1 MSDPQSLFVV
11 IPATLAVGEPFAVK
25 VKVLGA
31 VRRLESR
38 GQFCTPKPSL
48 HGPFNLNVERQI
60 QYVDNAL
67 PAWTGRLRVASEG
80 ALRGPAEIVFDG
92 KRQGVFPGDTRPI
105 ATFGEFAWTEPGIHF
120 LRLEDPDSGVEA
132 WSNPAR
138 VTAAT
143 PARRLVWGDP
153 HWQTFFSDGIR
164 CPEELYAFARDEG
177 FLDFGAI
184 SDHMEAVTD
193 RQWDYFQAVTNDFNE
208 PGRFATLQ
216 GQEWTHHDP
225 RFGAPGHRNI
235 YYRSAGGPPIRSTD
249 PDCNTLDKL
258 WRKLDGLD
266 QPALAIPHHPA
277 NVMMGVD
284 WEQGWNPKY
293 ETAVEIYS
301 VWGSSEMPERD
312 GNLRPIRHCNG
323 ERDGRHIRD
332 ALNRGYR
339 LGFMGGGDVH
349 DGRPGDARH
358 ADSYP
363 PRGFTPYPQGLTG
376 AWAPALTREAVFD
389 AIRDRRVYAAT
400 RSRILLEVQAE
411 RAPDGIRLSLRAASE
426 DGIRR
431 VVSVR
436 RSGERELV
444 ANNDGPRV
452 LEQPFHLP
460 PLAPGDYLYLRI
472 ETVHG
477 EMAWSSPFW
486 ADLLSVSK

>member
-184 SDHMEAVTD
+184 SDQRARPFRDASRSGM
-193 RQWDYFQAVTNDFNE
+193 
-208 PGRFATLQ
+208 
-216 GQEWTHHDP
+216 DP
-225 RFGAPGHRNI
+225 PRPALRGA
-235 YYRSAGGPPIRSTD
+235 GPSQHLLPIRRRAAD
-249 PDCNTLDKL
+249 P
-258 WRKLDGLD
+258 
-266 QPALAIPHHPA
+266 QH
-277 NVMMGVD
+277 
-284 WEQGWNPKY
+284 
-293 ETAVEIYS
+293 
-301 VWGSSEMPERD
+301 
-312 GNLRPIRHCNG
+312 
-323 ERDGRHIRD
+323 
-332 ALNRGYR
+332 
-339 LGFMGGGDVH
+339 
-349 DGRPGDARH
+349 
-358 ADSYP
+358 
-363 PRGFTPYPQGLTG
+363 
-376 AWAPALTREAVFD
+376 
-389 AIRDRRVYAAT
+389 
-400 RSRILLEVQAE
+400 RSRLQH
-411 RAPDGIRLSLRAASE
+411 
-426 DGIRR
+426 
-431 VVSVR
+431 
-436 RSGERELV
+436 
-444 ANNDGPRV
+444 PR
-452 LEQPFHLP
+452 
-460 PLAPGDYLYLRI
+460 
-472 ETVHG
+472 
-477 EMAWSSPFW
+477 
-486 ADLLSVSK
+486 